1 MNPEPTDFPWLKD
14 DSKAAQFLAHLIIG
28 SSAQAYLITRNG
40 EVWAYAGQLSDRTVN
55 EVVQIIN
62 ENWDDQKNEELLRF
76 VNLRS
81 TTTEYL
87 LYATK
92 LIDNMI
98 LALVFDYDTPFSAIR
113 SQALNL
119 TDTMLGKKSLNQA
132 EQARVPKASGAPA
145 EAAWEQS
152 LTSSTPSNV
161 VPHSPAPHPNL
172 EAQEELPEDSHEKDM
187 EWRVAEHE
195 GISRPEARPSEV
207 IPASP
212 GYREQ
217 VGVPADDISSSQ
229 DYSEAISTESQEV
242 GEPSQV
248 ETGSPSRVE
257 PPEIPDVGGRVRPI
271 KIEASGSVTFK
282 PALYDFYPSYA
293 CLLVPRFS
301 SHRLTGT
308 LANRLSEWLPN
319 VCIAFG
325 WRLDYLAIRPE
336 YLQWIVK
343 IPPATS
349 LDVLTDTV
357 REQTSSKIF
366 FEFTG
371 LQRENPSGD
380 FWAPGYLIVGG
391 SKPLAPEVVRNYITQ
406 IRQQQGISN
415 FR

>member
-152 LTSSTPSNV
+152 LTSSTPSK
-161 VPHSPAPHPNL
+161 PRSSGGA
-172 EAQEELPEDSHEKDM
+172 
-187 EWRVAEHE
+187 
-195 GISRPEARPSEV
+195 SR
-207 IPASP
+207 
-212 GYREQ
+212 
-217 VGVPADDISSSQ
+217 
-229 DYSEAISTESQEV
+229 
-242 GEPSQV
+242 
-248 ETGSPSRVE
+248 
-257 PPEIPDVGGRVRPI
+257 
-271 KIEASGSVTFK
+271 
-282 PALYDFYPSYA
+282 
-293 CLLVPRFS
+293 
-301 SHRLTGT
+301 
-308 LANRLSEWLPN
+308 
-319 VCIAFG
+319 
-325 WRLDYLAIRPE
+325 
-336 YLQWIVK
+336 
-343 IPPATS
+343 
-349 LDVLTDTV
+349 
-357 REQTSSKIF
+357 
-366 FEFTG
+366 
-371 LQRENPSGD
+371 
-380 FWAPGYLIVGG
+380 
-391 SKPLAPEVVRNYITQ
+391 
-406 IRQQQGISN
+406 RQS
-415 FR
+415 